1 MMRYKIFYSENAQDD
16 LRTIARYISYE
27 LQEFNTAK
35 KIIDTIINEI
45 KTLDTFPMR
54 YRLCDYERWKKTG
67 LRCMNVKNYI
77 VFYLPDEDKGIVKIL
92 RIIYQRRDLEKV
104 LEEN

>member
-1 MMRYKIFYSENAQDD
+1 MMRYKILYSEKARED
-16 LRTIARYISYE
+16 LRVKARYISYE

-35 KIIDTIINEI
+35 KIIDDILNDI

-54 YRLCDYERWKKTG
+54 YRLCDYERWRKIG

-77 VFYLPDEDKGIVKIL
+77 VFYLPDEEKGVVNII
-92 RIIYQRRDLEKV
+92 RIMYQRRDLEKE
-104 LEEN
+104 LNNL

>member
-1 MMRYKIFYSENAQDD
+1 MRYKILYSENAQED
-16 LRTIARYISYE
+16 LRSIARYISYE

-35 KIIDTIINEI
+35 KIIDAILNEI

-54 YRLCDYERWKKTG
+54 YRLCDFERWRKIG

-92 RIIYQRRDLEKV
+92 RIIYQRKDLEKV

>member
-1 MMRYKIFYSENAQDD
+1 MRYKILYSEKARED
-16 LRTIARYISYE
+16 LRVKARYISYE

-35 KIIDTIINEI
+35 KIIDDILNDI

-54 YRLCDYERWKKTG
+54 YRLCDYERWRKIG

-77 VFYLPDEDKGIVKIL
+77 VFYLPDEEKGVVNII
-92 RIIYQRRDLEKV
+92 RIMYQRRDLEKE
-104 LEEN
+104 LNNL

>member
-1 MMRYKIFYSENAQDD
+1 MRYKILYSENAKED

-35 KIIDTIINEI
+35 KIIDAILNEI

-54 YRLCDYERWKKTG
+54 YRLCDYERWRQVG
-67 LRCMNVKNYI
+67 LRCMNVKSYI
-77 VFYLPDEDKGIVKIL
+77 VFYLPDEDKGIVKII

-104 LEEN
+104 LNNL

>member
-1 MMRYKIFYSENAQDD
+1 MRYKILYTENARED
-16 LRTIARYISYE
+16 LRCIARYISYE

-35 KIIDTIINEI
+35 KIIDAILNEI

-54 YRLCDYERWKKTG
+54 YRLCDYERWRKIG

-77 VFYLPDEDKGIVKIL
+77 VFYLPDEEKSVVNII
-92 RIIYQRRDLEKV
+92 RIIYQRRDLEKE
-104 LEEN
+104 LEDI

>member
-1 MMRYKIFYSENAQDD
+1 MRYKILYSENAKED

-35 KIIDTIINEI
+35 KIIDAILNEI

-54 YRLCDYERWKKTG
+54 YRLCDYERWKRIG

-77 VFYLPDEDKGIVKIL
+77 VFYLPDENKRLVKIL
-92 RIIYQRRDLEKV
+92 RIIYQRRDLEKE
-104 LEEN
+104 LKDI

>member
-1 MMRYKIFYSENAQDD
+1 MMRYKILYSENAQED

-35 KIIDTIINEI
+35 KIIDTITNEV
-45 KTLDTFPMR
+45 KTLDTFPKR
-54 YRLCDYERWKKTG
+54 YRLCDYERWRKIG

-77 VFYLPDEDKGIVKIL
+77 VFYLPDEDKGAVKII
-92 RIIYQRRDLEKV
+92 RIIYQRRDLENQLKI
-104 LEEN
+104 

>member
-1 MMRYKIFYSENAQDD
+1 MKYKILYSENAKED

-35 KIIDTIINEI
+35 KIIDTILNEI

-54 YRLCDYERWKKTG
+54 YRLCDYVRWRKIG

-77 VFYLPDEDKGIVKIL
+77 VFYLPDEDNVIVKII
-92 RIIYQRRDLEKV
+92 RIIYQRRDLEKE

>member
-1 MMRYKIFYSENAQDD
+1 MKYKILYSENAKED
-16 LRTIARYISYE
+16 LRTIASYISYE

-45 KTLDTFPMR
+45 NTLDTFPIR
-54 YRLCDYERWKKTG
+54 YRLCDYERWKKIG

-77 VFYLPDEDKGIVKIL
+77 VFYLPDEDKVIVKIL

>member
-1 MMRYKIFYSENAQDD
+1 MRYKILYTENARED
-16 LRTIARYISYE
+16 LRAIARYISYE

-35 KIIDTIINEI
+35 KIIDAILTDI
-45 KTLDTFPMR
+45 KNLDTFPMR
-54 YRLCDYERWKKTG
+54 YRLCDYERWRKIG

-77 VFYLPDEDKGIVKIL
+77 VFYLPDEDKGYVKII
-92 RIIYQRRDLEKV
+92 RIIYQRKDLEKE

>member
-1 MMRYKIFYSENAQDD
+1 MRYKILYSENAQED

-27 LQEFNTAK
+27 LQDFNTAK

-54 YRLCDYERWKKTG
+54 YRLCDYERWRKIG
-67 LRCMNVKNYI
+67 LRCMNVKNYM
-77 VFYLPDEDKGIVKIL
+77 VFYLPDEDKGSVKII
-92 RIIYQRRDLEKV
+92 RIIYQRRDLEKE
-104 LEEN
+104 LNNL

>member
-1 MMRYKIFYSENAQDD
+1 MRYKILYSENAQED
-16 LRTIARYISYE
+16 LRSIARYISYE

-35 KIIDTIINEI
+35 KIIDAILNEI

-54 YRLCDYERWKKTG
+54 YRLCDYERWKKIG

>member
-1 MMRYKIFYSENAQDD
+1 MMRYKILYSENAQED

-27 LQEFNTAK
+27 LQDFNTAK

-54 YRLCDYERWKKTG
+54 YRLCDYKKWRKIG

-77 VFYLPDEDKGIVKIL
+77 VFYLPDEDKGSVKII
-92 RIIYQRRDLEKV
+92 RIIYQRRDLENQLKI
-104 LEEN
+104 